1 MNNDTTQTTENQVPQ
16 KKLAT
21 MKKIGKIS
29 RIVTLVTSI
38 VASLLLILFLLMPAT
53 NLQLS
58 AGKYIEGY
66 NYYGWQ
72 LAIFGCGY
80 PPVPI
85 LAMFEDAG
93 SLAGDFVPTTHDF
106 DTNFLLILAIILP
119 IIAFVA
125 GGIVSKRMKNR
136 GKAVCEFVSAGCL
149 LLGAI
154 LLINCAA
161 LSVLTATNSGT
172 TLFKSTFLD
181 PAIEAG
187 TYTTNAYP
195 IILFVVL
202 LFIAVFKALRGAF
215 LLYQRNYAKK
225 VAAAK

>member
-1 MNNDTTQTTENQVPQ
+1 MNNVTSQQRLDS
-16 KKLAT
+16 
-21 MKKIGKIS
+21 MKKIGKVA
-29 RIVTLVTSI
+29 RIVTLVISI
-38 VASLLLILFLLMPAT
+38 VAALLLILYLLMPAT
-53 NLQLS
+53 NLQLN

-106 DTNFLLILAIILP
+106 DTNVLLLLAIILP
-119 IIAFVA
+119 IISFIA

-149 LLGAI
+149 ILGAV
-154 LLINCAA
+154 LLINSAS
-161 LSVLTATNSGT
+161 LSVLTATDSGT
-172 TLFKSTFLD
+172 TLFKSTFLN

-187 TYTTNAYP
+187 TYTTLVYP
-195 IILFVVL
+195 VILFAVL
-202 LFIAVFKALRGAF
+202 LFFAVFKALRGAF
-215 LLYQRNYAKK
+215 LLYQRAYAKK
-225 VAAAK
+225 AAAANLAAAGK